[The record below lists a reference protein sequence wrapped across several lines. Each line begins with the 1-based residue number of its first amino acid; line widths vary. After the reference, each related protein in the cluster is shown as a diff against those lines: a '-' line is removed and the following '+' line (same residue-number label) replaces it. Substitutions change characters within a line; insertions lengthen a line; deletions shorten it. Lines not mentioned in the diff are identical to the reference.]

1 MTTGDDE
8 VAVGIGGYDSG
19 TVATKRELERTSRDD
34 HSRRKQEPPLTIF
47 YNGRYRVYN
56 DVTEM
61 QARAI
66 IMMLASSSSQE
77 MASTT
82 DDKSVTSPGDE
93 QSQRWAAP
101 PETPP
106 AVGLSMKNHCRGY
119 FRNRRGEPRPPRWR
133 LTHAPSIRRS
143 FSFKSTTASRSLL
156 PDWETIPVLYSQ
168 RVRVGRILIFTFLRN
183 CALQQFA
190 AQRPCA

>member
-1 MTTGDDE
+1 
-8 VAVGIGGYDSG
+8 
-19 TVATKRELERTSRDD
+19 LERTSRDD

-77 MASTT
+77 MASTA

-93 QSQRWAAP
+93 QSQRR
-101 PETPP
+101 
-106 AVGLSMKNHCRGY
+106 AVGLSMK
-119 FRNRRGEPRPPRWR
+119 
-133 LTHAPSIRRS
+133 
-143 FSFKSTTASRSLL
+143 RSL
-156 PDWETIPVLYSQ
+156 Q
-168 RVRVGRILIFTFLRN
+168 RFLQKRKGRAQAAAVAPYARAVHKKELQFQINYGFQIL
-183 CALQQFA
+183 A
-190 AQRPCA
+190 P